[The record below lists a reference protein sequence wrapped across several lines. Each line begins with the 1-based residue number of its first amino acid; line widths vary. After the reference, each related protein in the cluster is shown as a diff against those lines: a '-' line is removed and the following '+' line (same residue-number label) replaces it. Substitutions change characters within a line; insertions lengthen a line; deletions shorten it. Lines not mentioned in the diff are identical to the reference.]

1 MSAHRR
7 RQPPGAQAIRQLDY
21 NREGRRRQ
29 VELIPG
35 YDDWKTAQPEEPDP
49 VAFCAECDTPL
60 WEDDVTYTSEGPMC
74 AKCLQCHEDVV

>member
-1 MSAHRR
+1 M
-7 RQPPGAQAIRQLDY
+7 
-21 NREGRRRQ
+21 
-29 VELIPG
+29 ELIPG